1 MRIAVT
7 STGPSLDAALDPRFG
22 RCSYFVFVE
31 TDDMSFNAVENPN
44 LALGGG
50 AGIQS
55 GQLVSQKGA
64 QLILTGNLGPNA
76 FQTLSAAEIDVI
88 TGCSGTVAEA
98 VAQYKAGKLQA
109 ASQANVADHAGMGG
123 GMGGGGGRGMGGG
136 GGRGMGGGGGRGMG
150 GGGGRGMGG
159 GGGRGMGGGGGRGMG
174 GGGGRGMG
182 GGGDRG
188 MGQGTQSLPGQSAPA
203 QPLLIAVVDV
213 DQCDSCGLCEEACPE
228 GAISITDVAC
238 VDGARCNGCALCL
251 PACPPG
257 ALSLHKA

>member
-31 TDDMSFNAVENPN
+31 TDDMSFKAVENPN

-150 GGGGRGMGG
+150 GGGGRGMG
-159 GGGRGMGGGGGRGMG
+159 
-174 GGGGRGMG
+174 
-182 GGGDRG
+182 
-188 MGQGTQSLPGQSAPA
+188 QGTQSLPGQSAPA